1 MLKYLRVIFLILLLS
16 PVSIFSEDNTLYHD
30 IRATLLVADVDVL
43 GDLIAQWAEDS
54 GGYLLLKSTD
64 RIVVRF
70 PYTKISLFREFLEQ
84 SADLVV
90 EIAPQAVDLREH
102 LLGLQSGIRS
112 REEIL
117 LKNLAFIDQAD
128 VTGTLDI
135 EKEILTLLGEIEE
148 LKGKLRKL
156 NVDRAMARAEVNL
169 SFMEQSLPEDI
180 PSSFSWIN
188 TVDFYAFIWEGFY
201 W

>member
-1 MLKYLRVIFLILLLS
+1 MVKCFLVILLILLLS
-16 PVSIFSEDNTLYHD
+16 PVLIFSEDNTLYHD
-30 IRATLLVADVDVL
+30 IHATLLVADVDVL

-70 PYTKISLFREFLEQ
+70 PYTKISYFREFLEQ
-84 SADLVV
+84 NADLVV
-90 EIAPQAVDLREH
+90 EIAPRAVDLREH

-135 EKEILTLLGEIEE
+135 EKEILMLLGEIEG

-156 NVDRAMARAEVNL
+156 NVDRAMARAEVHL
-169 SFMEQSLPEDI
+169 RFMEQSLPENI

-188 TVDFYAFIWEGFY
+188 TVDFYSFIRGGF
-201 W
+201 

>member
-1 MLKYLRVIFLILLLS
+1 MLKCLRVILLILLLS
-16 PVSIFSEDNTLYHD
+16 PVSILSDENTLYHD

-43 GDLIAQWAEDS
+43 GNLIAQWAEDS

-70 PYTKISLFREFLEQ
+70 PYTKISSFREFLEQ
-84 SADLVV
+84 NADLVV

-156 NVDRAMARAEVNL
+156 NVDRAMARAEVHL
-169 SFMEQSLPEDI
+169 RFMEQSLPENI

-188 TVDFYAFIWEGFY
+188 TVDFYSFIRGGF
-201 W
+201 